1 MAETDIRKM
10 TRFNLELT
18 AYLSVTDN
26 GEKDKS
32 IALMTSN
39 ICAGGAYFLTDR
51 PMSKGTEL
59 KMDLI
64 LELDRLHEL
73 GGRQSHIHVSGL
85 VIRTDQQQGM
95 AVCFD
100 RKYKIS
106 PH

>member
-1 MAETDIRKM
+1 
-10 TRFNLELT
+10 
-18 AYLSVTDN
+18 
-26 GEKDKS
+26 
-32 IALMTSN
+32 
-39 ICAGGAYFLTDR
+39 
-51 PMSKGTEL
+51 MSKGTEL